1 MFPAPL
7 FQSIGPK
14 EYGRFTVYRPYQE
27 EPINRSGLRSV
38 YRRQTL
44 KRGGGS
50 VPRSPLSERRAKGI
64 RSVYRLPSISG
75 RANQPFGST
84 VSLPRAHL
92 KRGGGS
98 VPRSPLSEH
107 RSKGIRSVYRLPSIS
122 GRANQS
128 FGSTVS
134 LPQAN
139 IEARGRECSPLP
151 SFRASVQRNT
161 VGLPSTVHIRKSQSI
176 VRVYG
181 QSTAGKH

>member
-7 FQSIGPK
+7 FQSVGPK

-50 VPRSPLSERRAKGI
+50 VPRSPLSEHRSKGI

-84 VSLPRAHL
+84 VSLP
-92 KRGGGS
+92 
-98 VPRSPLSEH
+98 
-107 RSKGIRSVYRLPSIS
+107 
-122 GRANQS
+122 
-128 FGSTVS
+128 
-134 LPQAN
+134 QAN
-139 IEARGRECSPLP
+139 IEARGRECSPLPSFRASGQRNTVGLPSTVHIRKSQSTVQVYGQSTTGTLEARGRECSPLP

-161 VGLPSTVHIRKSQSI
+161 VGLPSTVHIRKSQST